1 MHRVGQMLSI
11 LFIVLVVVVAAAAIF
26 YSSGSSSKQ
35 QAEQP
40 ETRITVEPAAPGGT
54 PVATGG
60 GGEIQGGW
68 YQLYFT
74 APQYPD
80 NAQTHRGGLDE
91 KLVALIDQA
100 QKSVDVADYD
110 FDLGNVADALVRAK
124 NRGARVRM
132 VTDSDTLANTKDQA
146 IQGAFAKLRAADIPI
161 VEDNRSPIMHNKFT
175 VVDSRWVS
183 TGSWNYTDGDTYRL
197 NNNMIVIDSPVLA
210 VNYGTEFAKMFEK
223 KQFGPTKDKP
233 IPNPTLTIGGT
244 PVEVCFASE
253 NRCTDRIVAT
263 LAGST
268 QSIRFLAF
276 SFTSTPIYQAMIDR
290 RANGVSVSGVF
301 ETTGSNT
308 QFSAYGKLK
317 KDGVEVYTDGNPY
330 VMHHKVI
337 IIDDRIVIFGS
348 FNFSDNANTQ
358 NDENLLIIDNPDI
371 ARAFKAEYDRI
382 VAVAKNPPKKK

>member
-40 ETRITVEPAAPGGT
+40 ETRVTVEPAAPGGT

-132 VTDSDTLANTKDQA
+132 VTDSDTLANIKDQA
-146 IQGAFAKLRAADIPI
+146 IQGAFAKLVISQRCIPKRIALASAVAD
-161 VEDNRSPIMHNKFT
+161 
-175 VVDSRWVS
+175 
-183 TGSWNYTDGDTYRL
+183 
-197 NNNMIVIDSPVLA
+197 
-210 VNYGTEFAKMFEK
+210 
-223 KQFGPTKDKP
+223 
-233 IPNPTLTIGGT
+233 
-244 PVEVCFASE
+244 
-253 NRCTDRIVAT
+253 
-263 LAGST
+263 
-268 QSIRFLAF
+268 
-276 SFTSTPIYQAMIDR
+276 FTSDGKMLFIELDGFAR
-290 RANGVSVSGVF
+290 L
-301 ETTGSNT
+301 T
-308 QFSAYGKLK
+308 QIRVGCA
-317 KDGVEVYTDGNPY
+317 
-330 VMHHKVI
+330 
-337 IIDDRIVIFGS
+337 
-348 FNFSDNANTQ
+348 
-358 NDENLLIIDNPDI
+358 
-371 ARAFKAEYDRI
+371 
-382 VAVAKNPPKKK
+382 